1 MMKTEAMLKTID
13 LLEDGMLKAKDVF
26 FLELGDLNDII
37 SLTAVEQR
45 YSFLNAG
52 VQMKVLCMRD
62 INKTMGELKARLEAL
77 RNLYTEEVQ

>member
-1 MMKTEAMLKTID
+1 MMKTEGMLKTID
-13 LLEDGMLKAKDVF
+13 QLEDGMFNAEDVF
-26 FLELGDLNDII
+26 FLEIRDLNDII
-37 SLTAVEQR
+37 DLTAVEQR

-62 INKTMGELKARLEAL
+62 INKMLGELKARLEAL